1 MNQSQ
6 VIEWLSGM
14 AEHEHLPIE
23 ELFDVYI
30 NARDE
35 RRTQTGSLKHLLTT
49 DYELYDRLMQE
60 RTDYA
65 VNKVREYIKGKRL
78 M

>member
-14 AEHEHLPIE
+14 AEQEKLPIE

-35 RRTQTGSLKHLLTT
+35 RRRETGSLKHLLTT
-49 DYELYDRLMQE
+49 DYELYERLMQE

-65 VNKVREYIKGKRL
+65 VNKVREYIERIK
-78 M
+78 